1 MGRGLLLSCLPWLT
15 LLVASFLCLWLLVR
29 LNETRPRLGRLRH
42 LHADQAGSVQT
53 LSFVLVLPFFVMIM
67 LFIVQVSQLMIGQ
80 IVVEYAAYAAARSAI
95 VWIPARVGSE
105 PENCISWYME
115 DPEATDQ
122 VYPVL
127 DPTNPA
133 FGPAASGGVTYLVAP
148 GSPKYEKIRS
158 AAVMACMPIAPSRDL
173 GLSLPAPGGAA
184 AEIIKAA
191 YGAIVPDADSNA
203 RIPRRLENKLAYAMQ
218 DGITEV
224 EIRFY
229 HTSTEP
235 EPPLQVTWNRA
246 GGGRSPQEDRS
257 EFLPNEIGWQDPITV
272 TVKHKLALL
281 PGPGRFLA
289 RPVRQPDGSP
299 DDISEMIDRVGDV
312 YVYPLE
318 ASATLGNEGEK
329 SVWPYAYLEY

>member
-1 MGRGLLLSCLPWLT
+1 MGRGLLVSCLPWLA
-15 LLVASFLCLWLLVR
+15 LLVGSFVCLWLLVR
-29 LNETRPRLGRLRH
+29 LGGTRPRLGRLRE
-42 LHADQAGSVQT
+42 LHVDQTGSVQA
-53 LSFVLVLPFFVMIM
+53 LSFVLVLPFFVMII

-95 VWIPARVGSE
+95 VWVPARVGNE
-105 PENCISWYME
+105 PENCISSFAP
-115 DPEATDQ
+115 DPDVTDQ
-122 VYPVL
+122 VYPVA

-133 FGPAASGGVTYLVAP
+133 FSPAASGGVTYLVAP

-158 AAVMACMPIAPSRDL
+158 AAVMACMPICPSRDL
-173 GLSLPAPGGAA
+173 GLTPPAA
-184 AEIIKAA
+184 AEIIKRA

-235 EPPLQVTWNRA
+235 EPPLQGIWDRPN
-246 GGGRSPQEDRS
+246 GGRSPQEDRS
-257 EFLPNEIGWQDPITV
+257 EFLFNEIGWQDPITV

-281 PGPGRFLA
+281 PGPGRFLN

-299 DDISEMIDRVGDV
+299 DEISETIDQVGPV

-329 SVWPYAYLEY
+329 SVWPYGYVEY